1 MGLGMGLGRGLKIG
15 LGLLTLASSS
25 PSVGS
30 SAYVSRCVR
39 KAGSHARIMSETSI
53 ICSGDG

>member
-1 MGLGMGLGRGLKIG
+1 MGLGRGLKIR